1 MKRKNRRYVG
11 QRYINV
17 ETGVDYILAQTA
29 PNCVSLICLDNGN
42 RYNEG
47 VQVNHILN
55 ISKKEWEKITG
66 GVDFLRYIV
75 IKDR

>member
-11 QRYINV
+11 QRYINA

-29 PNCVSLICLDNGN
+29 TSCVSLICLDNGN

-47 VQVNHILN
+47 VQVANILK
-55 ISKKEWEKITG
+55 ISKEEWKQITG